1 MEDAIFSKYS
11 DVWSYGILVC
21 EIFNRGQSPF
31 SSLRKD
37 QLVDKVN
44 YNYNYKINADH
55 VTCGQSECR

>member
-1 MEDAIFSKYS
+1 MVQVLEDAIFSKYS

-37 QLVDKVN
+37 QLADKVN
-44 YNYNYKINADH
+44 YNYNY
-55 VTCGQSECR
+55 C